1 VLHVIDSLQS
11 GGAERYLATLV
22 PQLTR
27 DRRAESV
34 VRVGGSG
41 NANPAFVEA
50 IRTHAADFAFMEADA
65 IYDPRRYLEIA
76 RAVHRF
82 RIDVVHSHL
91 NIANATSR
99 LIAAALRK
107 PHVATIQLAPYPI
120 AEDARRRVL
129 ADGAT
134 ARLSTRVVGVSP
146 QTADVYASAFRVPR
160 RRMRVILNVPE
171 RRLPPPN
178 FDRAEMRKALAG
190 DDDVQLVCTLCRLEE
205 RKGIADLIAAVRE
218 LRVELPRLRVVVA
231 GVGPDESRLR
241 QAIQDAGVEGIV
253 RLLGYREDVG
263 AILAASE
270 VFCLPSHHE
279 GLPVS
284 VLEAMLAGV
293 PCVATDAG
301 GTGHVVRD
309 GETGL
314 LVDPGDPVA
323 LAAGLR
329 KLADDPAAAHSLG
342 AAGAADVRA
351 RFALPTMLAALQEH
365 YDRLLAQL
373 APSCGG

>member
-314 LVDPGDPVA
+314 LVPPKSPGA
-323 LAAGLR
+323 LAQALR
-329 KLADDPAAAHSLG
+329 RILTNEALARRVRD
-342 AAGAADVRA
+342 AAGRLVAECCTKEVVAGQYGDLYDELVSGCRRA
-351 RFALPTMLAALQEH
+351 
-365 YDRLLAQL
+365 
-373 APSCGG
+373 